1 LFEKRVSGHQ
11 EPQMVQKLG
20 LVEDWTE
27 ESTGALLANDRVSI
41 IKECCKGLRENLK
54 NAHKARSLTR

>member
-27 ESTGALLANDRVSI
+27 ESTGALLANDRVSTN
-41 IKECCKGLRENLK
+41 KRVLQRFKGKLK
-54 NAHKARSLTR
+54 IMLTKHAL